1 MLISRSSIN
10 PLTQHDVVCEVVEM
24 QLSAV
29 AILERALKSVIEQPL
44 SFDRE
49 LARHNLYWAICH
61 QLEFSNREYR
71 S

>member
-1 MLISRSSIN
+1 MK
-10 PLTQHDVVCEVVEM
+10 
-24 QLSAV
+24 LSAI
-29 AILERALKSVIEQPL
+29 AILERALKSVLEQPL

-61 QLEFSNREYR
+61 QLEFSNREFR